1 MGVVTLSGTFESI
14 FTRKFVVE
22 RTEVLSLGS
31 LARTLQEALEAMD
44 IAASAS
50 AYPPERKKGALVL
63 TRGNRGVYVHTSVKD
78 ADDYFQQLR
87 PVIFRSIPV
96 KGLELTAIFGE

>member
-31 LARTLQEALEAMD
+31 LARTLQESLEAMGLR
-44 IAASAS
+44 AAAS
-50 AYPPERKKGALVL
+50 AYPPERRKGALVL
-63 TRGNRGVYVHTSVKD
+63 SRGNRSVYVHTTVKD
-78 ADDYFQQLR
+78 ADDYFQELR

>member
-31 LARTLQEALEAMD
+31 LART
-44 IAASAS
+44 
-50 AYPPERKKGALVL
+50 
-63 TRGNRGVYVHTSVKD
+63 
-78 ADDYFQQLR
+78 
-87 PVIFRSIPV
+87 
-96 KGLELTAIFGE
+96 

>member
-31 LARTLQEALEAMD
+31 LARTLQESLEAMGCELLLQHTHQS
-44 IAASAS
+44 AA
-50 AYPPERKKGALVL
+50 KGPWCSLEVIGVCMYTLQSKTLTITSRSFVL
-63 TRGNRGVYVHTSVKD
+63 
-78 ADDYFQQLR
+78 
-87 PVIFRSIPV
+87 
-96 KGLELTAIFGE
+96 

>member
-31 LARTLQEALEAMD
+31 LARTLQESLEAMGLR
-44 IAASAS
+44 AAAS
-50 AYPPERKKGALVL
+50 AYPPERRKVVLVL
-63 TRGNRGVYVHTSVKD
+63 SRGNRSVYVHTRVKD
-78 ADDYFQQLR
+78 ADDYFQELR

>member
-22 RTEVLSLGS
+22 RSEVLSLAS
-31 LARTLQEALEAMD
+31 LSRTLQEALETMGLS
-44 IAASAS
+44 ASAS
-50 AYPPERKKGALVL
+50 AYPPERRKGALVL
-63 TRGNRGVYVHTSVKD
+63 SRGNRSVYVHTTVRD
-78 ADDYFQQLR
+78 ADDYFQELR

>member
-31 LARTLQEALEAMD
+31 LARTLQESLEAMGLR
-44 IAASAS
+44 ATAS
-50 AYPPERKKGALVL
+50 AYTPERRKGALVL
-63 TRGNRGVYVHTSVKD
+63 SRCNRSVYVHTTVKD
-78 ADDYFQQLR
+78 ADDYFQELR

>member
-14 FTRKFVVE
+14 FTRKFVVG

-31 LARTLQEALEAMD
+31 LARTLQESLEAMGLR
-44 IAASAS
+44 AAAS
-50 AYPPERKKGALVL
+50 AYPPERRKGGLVL
-63 TRGNRGVYVHTSVKD
+63 SRGNRSVYVHTTVKD
-78 ADDYFQQLR
+78 ADDYFQELR

>member
-31 LARTLQEALEAMD
+31 LARTLQESLEAMGLR
-44 IAASAS
+44 AAAS
-50 AYPPERKKGALVL
+50 AYPPERRKGALVL
-63 TRGNRGVYVHTSVKD
+63 SRCNRSVYVHTTVKD
-78 ADDYFQQLR
+78 ADDYFQELR

>member
-1 MGVVTLSGTFESI
+1 MGVVTLSGTFEPI

-31 LARTLQEALEAMD
+31 LARTLQEAS
-44 IAASAS
+44 ASAS
-50 AYPPERKKGALVL
+50 AYPPERKKGALVP
-63 TRGNRGVYVHTSVKD
+63 TRGNRSVYVHTSVKD

>member
-1 MGVVTLSGTFESI
+1 MGVVTLSGVFESI
-14 FTRKFVVE
+14 FTRKFGVE

-31 LARTLQEALEAMD
+31 LARTLQESLEAMGLRV
-44 IAASAS
+44 AAS
-50 AYPPERKKGALVL
+50 AYPPERRKGALVL
-63 TRGNRGVYVHTSVKD
+63 SRGNRSVYVHTTVKD
-78 ADDYFQQLR
+78 ADDYFQELR